1 MRQLEAVENRYA
13 GRAWSDD
20 EVFEALLMAVLSS
33 NTDWS
38 KIERV
43 QSELAHLLSGF
54 SLESYAALSGAD
66 ISGRFLPW
74 FKARKAASMTLGRDL
89 VNLID
94 AARILL
100 KYSRAHGTADRYF
113 TSLMRRCDGDPK
125 LAAVH
130 LGCEGKY
137 KLPSLG
143 VPLAAE
149 ALKNLGFDVAKPDRH
164 ILRATGSFGLVHFG
178 RWTDSEEWRNGRS
191 TPVPTTRR
199 QRLAMTAVQDI
210 AEAANERVVL
220 VDNAIW
226 LLCARS
232 GPHLTNLQLAQM
244 ARTDESPEDYAEDV
258 GSLLRSPRALCR
270 TFSRSDET
278 GRTDEWPK
286 DRAEAL
292 GGLLRSWMDAES
304 AAEQRETIEYLVRA
318 LDEDRLSDRKL
329 FPEELKGE
337 SW

>member
-1 MRQLEAVENRYA
+1 MA
-13 GRAWSDD
+13 GRIWSDD
-20 EVFEALLMAVLSS
+20 DVFEALLLAVLSS

-43 QSELAHLLSGF
+43 RAELRDLFSEF
-54 SLESYAALSGAD
+54 SLKSYAELTDTRIGD
-66 ISGRFLPW
+66 RFLPW
-74 FKARKAASMTLGRDL
+74 FKSRKAASMTLGQDL

-94 AARILL
+94 GARILL
-100 KYSRAHGTADRYF
+100 KYSRTHGAADDYF
-113 TSLMRRCDGDPK
+113 TSLMQRCDGDPK
-125 LAAVH
+125 LAALR
-130 LGCEGKY
+130 LGCQGAY

-149 ALKNLGFDVAKPDRH
+149 TLKNLDFDVAKPDRH
-164 ILRATGSFGLVHFG
+164 ILLATGSFGLVHFG

-199 QRLAMTAVQDI
+199 QRVAMTAVQDI

-232 GPHLTNLQLAQM
+232 GLHLTNLQLAQM
-244 ARTDESPEDYAEDV
+244 ARTDESPEDHAEDV
-258 GSLLRSPRALCR
+258 GGLLRSPRALCR

-292 GGLLRSWMDAES
+292 GGLLQSWMDAES
-304 AAEQRETIEYLVRA
+304 AEEQRETIEYLVRA